1 MSEPVDASNASVY
14 DKVERKYHDGTEV
27 SVYDQRRFGRP
38 GGRYLNELQIA
49 TVLDLLGEKP
59 ARVLEVGCGTGRFTF
74 AMASAGHTVTG
85 VDYSA
90 AMLDTCRKRQ
100 TEEPGGERVTLLE
113 GSIFELPFEDAS
125 FDAVLCV
132 HVLMHLPEREDALRE
147 LLRVVKPGG
156 RVIFDIRNSASL
168 NRLSYP
174 LRRLAQS
181 VQGRDPWYV
190 WYSSVGEIGAFAAEN
205 GARVD
210 ATRGMFP
217 LKPNRL
223 PGVLMPAV
231 RAMER
236 GAEGSFFKRH
246 GHIQM
251 IALRKAGAGASA
263 AAGAPAGAGEAGS
276 RT

>member
-1 MSEPVDASNASVY
+1 MTERADAGHASVY
-14 DKVERKYHDGTEV
+14 EKVERKYHDGTEV

-74 AMASAGHTVTG
+74 AMASAGHDVTG
-85 VDYSA
+85 LDYSA
-90 AMLDTCRKRQ
+90 AMLETCRKRRA
-100 TEEPGGERVTLLE
+100 EEPAGERVRLLE
-113 GSIFELPFEDAS
+113 GSIFELPFENAS

-132 HVLMHLPEREDALRE
+132 HVLMHLPEHEGAIRE

-174 LRRLAQS
+174 LRRFAQA

-190 WYSSVGEIGAFAAEN
+190 WYSTVAEIQDFAAEN
-205 GARVD
+205 GAALD
-210 ATRGMFP
+210 AARGMFP

-223 PGVLMPAV
+223 PVVLMPAV

-251 IALRKAGAGASA
+251 IALRKAGGGAGAGGA
-263 AAGAPAGAGEAGS
+263 AAGAGGS
-276 RT
+276 DTP